1 MARMVKDAAFSTSI
15 GSDVF
20 APGCLEWIGADYGDI
35 ELTDA
40 PYEHVRCTK
49 EIFEDARKNYPEM
62 YAAAQAMALAGYRVI
77 TEPETLKKI
86 RDEFE
91 AMPK

>member
-1 MARMVKDAAFSTSI
+1 MT
-15 GSDVF
+15 
-20 APGCLEWIGADYGDI
+20 
-35 ELTDA
+35 
-40 PYEHVRCTK
+40 
-49 EIFEDARKNYPEM
+49 
-62 YAAAQAMALAGYRVI
+62 AAQAMALAGYRVI